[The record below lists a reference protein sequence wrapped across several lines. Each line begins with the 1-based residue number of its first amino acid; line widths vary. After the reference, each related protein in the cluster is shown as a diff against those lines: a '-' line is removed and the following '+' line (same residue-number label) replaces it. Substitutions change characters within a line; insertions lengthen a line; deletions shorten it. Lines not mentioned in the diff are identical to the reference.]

1 MCPLKTLRGF
11 TSDLNMDVPT
21 HVLNAGWMDGRSCVM
36 STRTRKHLSK
46 LDFETNLKFVNLYVR
61 EAFSYESARSDFQ
74 FPNKT
79 ICDWASFC
87 REVLISWCLD
97 NESDQIGGPG
107 EIVEID
113 ESKFGK
119 RKYNVGRLI
128 EGQWV
133 FGGVCRKSR
142 KFFFVPV
149 QTRDSLTLLK
159 VIKERIHPGTTV
171 ISDCWKAYNCL
182 ETEGYQHLTVNHS
195 YNFVDPDTKAH
206 TNTIERKWR
215 DAKAKKLW
223 KPIKIDYGS
232 TSRYDATFST
242 TRSASVKGFVHFG
255 SVVFVHV
262 SSANHRHR
270 KELAYVKEHI
280 LDPRGAVILPLD
292 PPLRGAGLELPL

>member
-1 MCPLKTLRGF
+1 MAAGSSNFCPL
-11 TSDLNMDVPT
+11 
-21 HVLNAGWMDGRSCVM
+21 SCPKCGQECRITNEHYFRCDKSKKVNN
-36 STRTRKHLSK
+36 RTVRCNFKKSLFKNTWFDNSK

-215 DAKAKKLW
+215 DAKAKV
-223 KPIKIDYGS
+223 PRFGRR
-232 TSRYDATFST
+232 RY
-242 TRSASVKGFVHFG
+242 HFIG
-255 SVVFVHV
+255 Y
-262 SSANHRHR
+262 
-270 KELAYVKEHI
+270 LARAIFMMAHPEENKRLHQFLLAADRLY
-280 LDPRGAVILPLD
+280 
-292 PPLRGAGLELPL
+292 PPH